1 MNRKEFIKGT
11 LMAAVA
17 AAARKGIFGGG
28 FKSGGHSMNRLDF
41 LKAILPIA
49 AVSAFAEAAPARK
62 AAVVFYSWSGN
73 TREFARAIG
82 EATGADVFELEPK
95 TKYSDNYGVVVKQAK
110 RELEE
115 QYKPPLNSIPDV
127 SKYTAVFLGTPNWWG
142 TMSSPVRTFVAS
154 GALDG
159 KRVIPFIT
167 HRAAAGEIF
176 RRILKRRARNPK
188 SQREWLSGAIP

>member
-1 MNRKEFIKGT
+1 MNR
-11 LMAAVA
+11 
-17 AAARKGIFGGG
+17 
-28 FKSGGHSMNRLDF
+28 SDF

-49 AVSAFAEAAPARK
+49 AVSAFAETAPARK
-62 AAVVFYSWSGN
+62 TAVVFYSWSGN

-95 TKYSDNYGVVVKQAK
+95 TKYSDSYSVVVKQAK

-127 SKYTAVFLGTPNWWG
+127 SKYAAVFLGTPNWWG
-142 TMSSPVRTFVAS
+142 TMSSPVRTFAAS

-159 KRVIPFIT
+159 KRIIPFIT
-167 HRAAAGEIF
+167 HRGSRWGNFPAD
-176 RRILKRRARNPK
+176 LKKACPK
-188 SQREWLSGAIP
+188 SEIADGMVLWGDSVKKTSARRDIAAWAKKSAV